1 MDYTISQA
9 AAKMKLTAFTLRYYD
24 KEGLLCPHR
33 TEKGIRYFTEADMEQ
48 LEMLCCLKSTGM
60 SIKEIKKY
68 FDLCKLGDSTLEQR
82 MEIFTSHREHILEK
96 IGALQNNLNKIEG
109 KIRWYSGY
117 IETKREATPQPPPP
131 CPALSGACGSDK
143 DKPSQ

>member
-33 TEKGIRYFTEADMEQ
+33 TGKGIRYFTDADMEQ

-82 MEIFTSHREHILEK
+82 MGIFTSHREHILEE
-96 IGALQNNLNKIEG
+96 IRALEKNLCKIEG

-117 IETKREATPQPPPP
+117 MESKRADSRTNPPL
-131 CPALSGACGSDK
+131 CAAQDGAKQSGH
-143 DKPSQ
+143 PE